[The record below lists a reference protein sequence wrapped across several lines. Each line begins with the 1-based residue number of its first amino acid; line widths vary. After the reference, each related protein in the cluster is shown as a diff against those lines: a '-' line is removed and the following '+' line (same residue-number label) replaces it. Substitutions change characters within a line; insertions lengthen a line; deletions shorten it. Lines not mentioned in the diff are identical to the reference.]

1 MCHHSGEFRQ
11 PFFVRKKSSSHNRT
25 KGRTFLSTD
34 RKLVLVKWIFYNRT
48 FKRDGTFFPTLG
60 ILILHCRKKELPSGS
75 FSINYLWQ
83 HTQSN
88 AHPNRGPKF
97 FGPWFFFFASD
108 LTNGERVNVQR
119 QKPARH
125 QKQILPPDA
134 GESRRKV
141 QNHDACAKEALL
153 SCMSGSTVPS
163 LMGNKLFDTTL
174 CAFFFPPISIY

>member
-1 MCHHSGEFRQ
+1 MQEKRTSCRAEFTLWELFNQLFMATHTVKRAS
-11 PFFVRKKSSSHNRT
+11 KSRP
-25 KGRTFLSTD
+25 K
-34 RKLVLVKWIFYNRT
+34 
-48 FKRDGTFFPTLG
+48 
-60 ILILHCRKKELPSGS
+60 IL
-75 FSINYLWQ
+75 WV
-83 HTQSN
+83 
-88 AHPNRGPKF
+88 
-97 FGPWFFFFASD
+97 FFFFLASD

-125 QKQILPPDA
+125 QKQILPPDG

-174 CAFFFPPISIY
+174 CAFFFPPISIYEKIQRTRRWIQRGGQPLATFSWCGPVDE